1 MTDEVIVLAGTA
13 AGIGFI
19 HTILGPD
26 HYVPFIVM
34 SKARG
39 WSGRKTAIVT
49 SLCGLGHVVSSILLG
64 IVGLFLGIVVFKL
77 ESIESFRGDLAGWL
91 LMTFGFVYLLWESVL
106 PFEPEPTNVCTVTP
120 MVQTPGLPATLRL
133 GYFSPFLCSDPAS
146 P

>member
-39 WSGRKTAIVT
+39 WSARKTAIVT
-49 SLCGLGHVVSSILLG
+49 SLCGFGHVASSILLG
-64 IVGLFLGIVVFKL
+64 IVGLFLGIMVFKL

-91 LMTFGFVYLLWESVL
+91 LVTFGFVYLLWGIRYAVRAGSPRTPAWSHPWSKLRRFSQSDALGSVHH
-106 PFEPEPTNVCTVTP
+106 
-120 MVQTPGLPATLRL
+120 LRARPL
-133 GYFSPFLCSDPAS
+133 
-146 P
+146 